1 MKEPLFRYQIFFAPV
16 WFCIAGAVNAQ
27 ESGCDPG
34 VYVGKIGNVPVT
46 MALDPTPDKL
56 SEERR
61 VGSMYYHVSMVDMVL
76 KQESTQPVWT
86 EFDGDNKP
94 SGRITLRDK
103 EILKVPVLNGC
114 HCGLDPQSMA
124 PNSWMPGQA
133 RHDMGTLEISASL
146 TCHDKQ
152 LTGEWHSLEG
162 KKRFPVVASRSPDD
176 GYNARRFSA
185 LKPIKMPTEA
195 KNRSEVFPVAGPK
208 IQGSE
213 EAVIWGIQLFG
224 TEPGVA
230 KVNRLLWA
238 DLLANTESLMGCSL
252 SFRQRFGQTPGAL
265 RFEQS
270 LLHTAGPY
278 VAVRSTIGFECGDG
292 MRYGVEMATYRLTD
306 GQKVDSSQWFKPELN
321 ALWEKDWRTTPLTTL
336 VLKAGR
342 TQMHKDDAA
351 CFEAAEYRLADV
363 YPSQAGFV
371 FRGGLPT
378 PFKFCQ
384 GAVDVT
390 LPYARLAPFLSA
402 EGKRAVQAIEK
413 MPKP

>member
-1 MKEPLFRYQIFFAPV
+1 MPLFRYQNFVVLV

-27 ESGCDPG
+27 EIGCDPG
-34 VYVGKIGNVPVT
+34 VYVGKVGNVPVT
-46 MALDPTPDKL
+46 MALNPAPDK
-56 SEERR
+56 SSGERR
-61 VGSMYYHVSMVDMVL
+61 VGSMYYRASMVDMVL
-76 KQESTQPVWT
+76 KQESSTQPAWT

-94 SGRITLRDK
+94 SGYIT
-103 EILKVPVLNGC
+103 
-114 HCGLDPQSMA
+114 
-124 PNSWMPGQA
+124 
-133 RHDMGTLEISASL
+133 L

-152 LTGEWHSLEG
+152 LVGEWQSLDR
-162 KKRFPVVASRSPDD
+162 KKRFPMVASRGPDI

-185 LKPIKMPTEA
+185 LKPIKTPTEA
-195 KNRSEVFPVAGPK
+195 KNRSEAFSVAGLK

-213 EAVIWGIQLFG
+213 EAVIWGIRLFG

-230 KVNRLLWA
+230 KVNSLLWA
-238 DLLANTESLMGCSL
+238 DLLANTESLMDCAL

-265 RFEQS
+265 KFEQG
-270 LLHTAGPY
+270 LLHTTGPY
-278 VAVRSTIGFECGDG
+278 VVVSATIGFECGDG

-306 GQKVDSSQWFKPELN
+306 GQKVESSRWFKPELN
-321 ALWEKDWRTTPLTTL
+321 ALWEKDWRTTPLTKL

-351 CFEAAEYRLADV
+351 CFEAAEYRLTDV
-363 YPSQAGFV
+363 YPSQEGFV

-378 PFKFCQ
+378 PFQFCR

-402 EGKRAVQAIEK
+402 EGIRAVESIEK
-413 MPKP
+413 MSKP

>member
-94 SGRITLRDK
+94 SGRIT
-103 EILKVPVLNGC
+103 
-114 HCGLDPQSMA
+114 
-124 PNSWMPGQA
+124 
-133 RHDMGTLEISASL
+133 L

>member
-1 MKEPLFRYQIFFAPV
+1 MKKPLFHYQKFVALV
-16 WFCIAGAVNAQ
+16 WFCIAGAATAQ
-27 ESGCDPG
+27 ESACDPG

-46 MALDPTPDKL
+46 MALDPTPDKS

-61 VGSMYYHVSMVDMVL
+61 VGSMYYRMSMVDMVL
-76 KQESTQPVWT
+76 KQESMQPIWT

-94 SGRITLRDK
+94 SGRIK
-103 EILKVPVLNGC
+103 
-114 HCGLDPQSMA
+114 
-124 PNSWMPGQA
+124 
-133 RHDMGTLEISASL
+133 L
-146 TCHDKQ
+146 TCQDKQ
-152 LTGEWHSLEG
+152 LIGVWHSLDG
-162 KKRFPVVASRSPDD
+162 KKRFPVAANRSPD
-176 GYNARRFSA
+176 GAYNARRFSA
-185 LKPIKMPTEA
+185 IKPIKTPTETQ
-195 KNRSEVFPVAGPK
+195 NRSESVPIAGPK

-213 EAVIWGIQLFG
+213 EPVIRGIQLFG

-238 DLLANTESLMGCSL
+238 DLLANTESILSCSFE
-252 SFRQRFGQTPGAL
+252 FRQRFGENPPAL
-265 RFEQS
+265 EFEQS
-270 LLHTAGPY
+270 LSHTTGPY
-278 VAVRSTIGFECGDG
+278 IVVSSHSGFECGDG

-321 ALWEKDWRTTPLTTL
+321 ALWEKDWRTTPLTKL
-336 VLKAGR
+336 VLKVGS

-351 CFEAAEYRLADV
+351 CFEAAEYRLSDV
-363 YPSQAGFV
+363 YPSREGFV
-371 FRGGLPT
+371 FRGSLPT
-378 PFKFCQ
+378 PFQFCQ